1 MMKFNIATA
10 LCAACIIG
18 STAGPLA
25 ADIYHDGWND
35 LNKNGTKDAYEDS
48 ALPIEQRIDDLLV
61 QMTLNEKTCQLA
73 TIYGYKRIL
82 QDLLP
87 TEAWKQQV
95 WKDGAA
101 NIDEHNNGV
110 GSGFDRSALGF
121 VRHGEVMNEV
131 QRWFLE
137 ETRLGIPVDFTNEG
151 IRGLAHTYATNF
163 PSQLGLGAAFDR
175 DLVRQ
180 IGEITGREGR
190 ALGYTNIYSPILD
203 VVRDPRWGRTEE
215 CYGEEPYLVG
225 ELGMQ
230 QVIGL
235 QSQGVASTVKHY
247 AAYSTP
253 HGGRDGNA
261 RTDPQIPFRDMHE
274 ILMEPFRKAFME
286 AHAMGTMSSYNSY
299 DGEPVT
305 GSSYFLTDLLRGE
318 YGFQGYVVSDSGAV
332 TRLHTQHNVAEDFNA
347 ATALAVNA
355 GLNVRTSFRPMS
367 EYVNALRVGLGQGT
381 IEEAVVDARV
391 RDVLRV
397 KFALGLFDA
406 PYVDP
411 KAAPAIIR
419 TRASQEVALE
429 AARKSIVLLKNDNNT
444 LPLDAKRLNTV
455 LVTGPVANDYR
466 ALVNRYGPMKSK
478 LVTPL
483 AGLKKYLANDA
494 EVLYAKGADFT
505 DKCFPESDVFK
516 LDPNA
521 AERKM
526 LDQAIAMAKKSDV
539 IIAIVGDDHSTV
551 GEARSR
557 TTLDLPG
564 HQDLLVQEMVK
575 TGKPVIVVLM
585 GGRSA
590 SINWIDRYVPGILA
604 AWHGGEA
611 SGTALAEV
619 LFGDYNPG
627 GKLPITFPR
636 SVGQIPMAVPYR
648 SGAWAGQSKK
658 VDPNGF
664 GSTRAVDP
672 LYPFGYGLSYT
683 QFEYGAVKVEPA
695 KPRIDQSITVTCS
708 VKNTGK
714 RAGDEVVQ
722 LYVKDVLAS
731 LVPYE
736 QVLRGFERVSLK
748 PGETRTVQF
757 TIDPKRD
764 LKMMDI
770 NDQWVVEP
778 GDFEVRIGASSTD
791 IKQRAQ
797 FTLIDL

>member
-1 MMKFNIATA
+1 
-10 LCAACIIG
+10 
-18 STAGPLA
+18 
-25 ADIYHDGWND
+25 
-35 LNKNGTKDAYEDS
+35 
-48 ALPIEQRIDDLLV
+48 
-61 QMTLNEKTCQLA
+61 
-73 TIYGYKRIL
+73 
-82 QDLLP
+82 
-87 TEAWKQQV
+87 
-95 WKDGAA
+95 
-101 NIDEHNNGV
+101 
-110 GSGFDRSALGF
+110 
-121 VRHGEVMNEV
+121 MNEV

-151 IRGLAHTYATNF
+151 IRGLAHPYATNF

-175 DLVRQ
+175 DLVRRV
-180 IGEITGREGR
+180 GEITGQEGR

-225 ELGMQ
+225 ELGVQ
-230 QVIGL
+230 QVLGL
-235 QSQGVASTVKHY
+235 QSQGVAATVKHY

-299 DGEPVT
+299 NGEPVT
-305 GSSYFLTDLLRGE
+305 GSSYFLNDLLRGE
-318 YGFQGYVVSDSGAV
+318 YGFKGYVVSDSGAV
-332 TRLHTQHNVAEDFNA
+332 TRLHRQHDVAKDFNA
-347 ATALAVNA
+347 ATAMAVNA
-355 GLNVRTSFRPMS
+355 GLNVRTSFKPMS
-367 EYVNALRVGLGQGT
+367 QYVNALRVGLRRGM

-411 KAAPAIIR
+411 QAAPAIVR
-419 TRASQEVALE
+419 TQASQAVALE
-429 AARKSIVLLKNDNNT
+429 AARKSIVLLKNDNHT
-444 LPLDAKRLNTV
+444 LPLDSKRLKTV
-455 LVTGPVANDYR
+455 LVTGPVADDYR
-466 ALVNRYGPMKSK
+466 ALVNRYGPMKSD

-483 AGLKKYLANDA
+483 TGLKAYLKDDA

-505 DKCFPESDVFK
+505 DARFPESDVFK
-516 LDPNA
+516 LNPNA
-521 AERKM
+521 AEKKM
-526 LDQAIAMAKKSDV
+526 LDEAIALAQKSDV
-539 IIAIVGDDHSTV
+539 IIAVVGDDHSTV

-564 HQDLLVQEMVK
+564 HQELLVREMVK

-585 GGRSA
+585 GGRAA

-648 SGAWAGQSKK
+648 SGAWSGQSKK

-672 LYPFGYGLSYT
+672 LYSFGYGLSYT
-683 QFEYGAVKVEPA
+683 QFEYGGVKVEPA
-695 KPRIDQSITVTCS
+695 KPRIEQSITVSCR
-708 VKNTGK
+708 VKNVGQ

-731 LVPYE
+731 IVPFE

-748 PGETRTVQF
+748 PGESKTVQF
-757 TIDPKRD
+757 TINPMRD

-770 NDQWVVEP
+770 NNKWGVEP
-778 GDFEVRIGASSTD
+778 GDFDVRIGASSTD

-797 FTLIDL
+797 FTLVN

>member
-1 MMKFNIATA
+1 MKKLSLSFI
-10 LCAACIIG
+10 LCAACSAAFFT
-18 STAGPLA
+18 STQAAG
-25 ADIYHDGWND
+25 IYHDGWND
-35 LNKNGTKDAYEDS
+35 LNKNGTKEVYEDS
-48 ALPIEQRIDDLLV
+48 AQPIEQRIDDLLG
-61 QMTLNEKTCQLA
+61 QMTLEEKTCQLA

-87 TEAWKQQV
+87 TEGWKKEV

-101 NIDEHNNGV
+101 NIDEHSNGV
-110 GSGFDRSALGF
+110 GYGFDKSALDF

-175 DLVRQ
+175 DLVRR
-180 IGEITGREGR
+180 IGEITGQEGR

-225 ELGMQ
+225 ELGVQ

-235 QSQGVASTVKHY
+235 QSQGVASTVKHF

-299 DGEPVT
+299 NGEPVT
-305 GSSYFLTDLLRGE
+305 GSSYFLNDLLRGE
-318 YGFQGYVVSDSGAV
+318 YGFKGYVVSDSGAV
-332 TRLHTQHNVAEDFNA
+332 TRLHTQHDVAKDFNA
-347 ATALAVNA
+347 ATAMAVNA
-355 GLNVRTSFRPMS
+355 GLNVRTSFKPMS
-367 EYVNALRVGLGQGT
+367 QYVNALRAGLRRGM

-411 KAAPAIIR
+411 QAAPAIVR
-419 TRASQEVALE
+419 TQASQAVALE
-429 AARKSIVLLKNDNNT
+429 AARKSIVLLKNDNNA
-444 LPLDAKRLNTV
+444 LPLDSKRLKTV
-455 LVTGPVANDYR
+455 LVTGPVADNYR
-466 ALVNRYGPMKSK
+466 ALVNRYGPMKSD

-483 AGLKKYLANDA
+483 AGLKAYLKDDA

-505 DKCFPESDVFK
+505 DARFPESDVFK

-521 AERKM
+521 AEQKM
-526 LDQAIAMAKKSDV
+526 LDEAIALAQKSDV
-539 IIAIVGDDHSTV
+539 IIAVVGDDHSTV

-564 HQDLLVQEMVK
+564 HQELLVREMVK

-585 GGRSA
+585 GGRAA

-648 SGAWAGQSKK
+648 SGAWSGQSKK

-683 QFEYGAVKVEPA
+683 QFEYGGVKIEPA
-695 KPRIDQSITVTCS
+695 KPRIDQSITVSCR
-708 VKNTGK
+708 VKNVGQ

-731 LVPYE
+731 IVPYE

-748 PGETRTVQF
+748 PGESKTVQF
-757 TIDPKRD
+757 TINPMRD
-764 LKMMDI
+764 LKMLDI
-770 NDQWVVEP
+770 NNKWVVEP
-778 GDFEVRIGASSTD
+778 GDFDVRIGASSTD
-791 IKQRAQ
+791 IKQRAK
-797 FTLIDL
+797 FTLVN